1 MRRPT
6 VRTSLVLINLT
17 FAALFLLFALFS
29 LVSVRQ
35 VNEDTAEIAQNWLP
49 SVSVVRSMQL
59 ELQKMKFAY
68 ADHIMSISDEAI
80 AAAEKQVTA
89 QKTKLANSIEAYRS
103 LISSPREKELLD
115 LIAQRANDYAAAAE
129 PMLEKSRRNDNDV
142 AKSIF
147 YRDMEPIVQKAEQNA
162 GELLGINVKGS
173 DASYNNSVLTY
184 DTILWSTWTLIGLV
198 IAILAGAIIYV
209 ALQISRPIKTI
220 TNAMI
225 RLAGGDADT
234 AIPYA
239 DRTDEIG
246 SMAGTVEVFR
256 QTALAKVRADKDIED
271 SRALAETDRQRREG
285 TERARAAAMAQA
297 TNGLA
302 GNLKKL
308 AAGDLTVRIHEPFEA
323 DFEGLRSDFN
333 SAVDQLRQTL
343 SKVAGSTVGLDSG
356 SSEIAHSANDLAKR
370 TEQQAAAL
378 EETAAALDEIT
389 ANLASS
395 SKRAEEARKVAVQAD
410 ASATTS
416 GEIVAQTVDAMSR
429 IEQSSNQ
436 ISSIIGVI
444 DEIAFQTNL
453 LALNA
458 GVEAARAGEAGKGFA
473 VVAQEVRELAQRS
486 AQAAKEIKAL
496 IQTSSNEVSTG
507 VDLVSKTGGALK
519 QIGELVV
526 AMSQHIDA
534 IAASSREQSTG
545 LAEINKAVN
554 NLDHTTQQNAAM
566 VEEASAASAS
576 LANES
581 ATLRNLVSQFR
592 VENGSD
598 SPAHSWRK
606 SA

>member
-35 VNEDTAEIAQNWLP
+35 VNDDTAEIARNWLP

-89 QKTKLANSIEAYRS
+89 QKAKLANSIEAYRS

-173 DASYNNSVLTY
+173 DASYNSSVLTY

-225 RLAGGDADT
+225 RLAGGDTDT

-256 QTALAKVRADKDIED
+256 QTALAKARADKDIED

>member
-89 QKTKLANSIEAYRS
+89 QKAKLANSIEAYRS

>member
-35 VNEDTAEIAQNWLP
+35 VNDDTAEIARNWLP

-89 QKTKLANSIEAYRS
+89 QKAKLANSIEAYRS

-285 TERARAAAMAQA
+285 TEPARAAAMAQA

>member
-35 VNEDTAEIAQNWLP
+35 VNEDTAEIARNWLP

-89 QKTKLANSIEAYRS
+89 QKAKLANSIEAYRS

-256 QTALAKVRADKDIED
+256 QTALAKARADKDIED

>member
-35 VNEDTAEIAQNWLP
+35 VNEDTAEIARNWLP

-89 QKTKLANSIEAYRS
+89 QKAKLANSIEAYRS

-173 DASYNNSVLTY
+173 DASYNSSVLTY
-184 DTILWSTWTLIGLV
+184 ETILWSTWTLIGLV

-343 SKVAGSTVGLDSG
+343 SKVAGSTVGLDSR

-566 VEEASAASAS
+566 VEEASAASLS

-581 ATLRNLVSQFR
+581 ATLRNLVSQFK
-592 VENGSD
+592 VENGSG

>member
-35 VNEDTAEIAQNWLP
+35 VNEDTAEIARNWLP

-89 QKTKLANSIEAYRS
+89 QKAKLANSIEAYRS

-115 LIAQRANDYAAAAE
+115 LIAQRANDYATAAE
-129 PMLEKSRRNDNDV
+129 PMLEKSRKNDNDV

-173 DASYNNSVLTY
+173 DASYNSSVLTY
-184 DTILWSTWTLIGLV
+184 ETILWSTWTLIGLV

-234 AIPYA
+234 AIPFA

-256 QTALAKVRADKDIED
+256 QTALAKGRADKDIED

-458 GVEAARAGEAGKGFA
+458 GVEAARAGETGKGFA

-496 IQTSSNEVSTG
+496 IQTSSGEVATG
-507 VDLVSKTGGALK
+507 VELVSRTGGALK